1 MKSKIMIAATIVAL
15 SGCASMF
22 NGSTQPFSVSTA
34 NDKLQ
39 EETNCAVVNEEGSWQ
54 VPPNQT
60 TTINRDGNNMSIQC
74 DNKYQSGS
82 NHIDSKF
89 EGKYLFLDIL
99 TGYGIV
105 ISIVLDGI
113 NNAFYSYPS
122 FVSVAMKDKPGV
134 VIPKKPSA
142 VETPAI
148 ENNISINNYPNA
160 AKVDVKEQSVGHQS
174 TQVVPADALYMT
186 DTQGKCYT
194 SKNGRR
200 VMVDNAL
207 CQIN

>member
-1 MKSKIMIAATIVAL
+1 
-15 SGCASMF
+15 MF

-39 EETNCAVVNEEGSWQ
+39 DETNCAVVNEEGSWQ

-74 DNKYQSGS
+74 DNKYQNGS

-99 TGYGIV
+99 TGYGMLFG
-105 ISIVLDGI
+105 IVLDGL
-113 NNAFYSYPS
+113 NNAFYTYPS

-134 VIPKKPSA
+134 VVPKKA
-142 VETPAI
+142 GIVDTPAV

-160 AKVDVKEQSVGHQS
+160 AKVDVKEQSAGRETVQNMSGEA
-174 TQVVPADALYMT
+174 VYLV
-186 DTQGKCYT
+186 DTKGKCYT

-200 VMVDNAL
+200 VMVDNSL
-207 CQIN
+207 CQ